1 MDERDADI
9 FVDPA
14 ARCRR
19 LARNIADDAAK
30 RKLIG
35 GGIRDDGGLAEGP
48 KENRGAVER
57 DERQQPLRR
66 TTRRFFFFFFF
77 LSLRR
82 PQPQHPSAALHR
94 QEYRA
99 LQSIGLRV

>member
-57 DERQQPLRR
+57 DERGSRSGTLATAFGGP
-66 TTRRFFFFFFF
+66 
-77 LSLRR
+77 SLRTQR
-82 PQPQHPSAALHR
+82 SVYR
-94 QEYRA
+94 REYRA

>member
-30 RKLIG
+30 RKLTG
-35 GGIRDDGGLAEGP
+35 GGIRDDGGLAEGR
-48 KENRGAVER
+48 KENRRSRKRRAR
-57 DERQQPLRR
+57 QPLRH
-66 TTRRFFFFFFF
+66 TRDG
-77 LSLRR
+77 LRR
-82 PQPQHPSAALHR
+82 PSLRTQRSVYR
-94 QEYRA
+94 REYRA

>member
-19 LARNIADDAAK
+19 LARNIADHAAK
-30 RKLIG
+30 RKLTG
-35 GGIRDDGGLAEGP
+35 GGIRDDGGLAEGR

-57 DERQQPLRR
+57 DERGSRSGTLATAFGGPA
-66 TTRRFFFFFFF
+66 
-77 LSLRR
+77 SE
-82 PQPQHPSAALHR
+82 PSAAFTDENTVLSS
-94 QEYRA
+94 
-99 LQSIGLRV
+99 QSGFACNAIV

>member
-30 RKLIG
+30 RKLT
-35 GGIRDDGGLAEGP
+35 
-48 KENRGAVER
+48 GATMAGWLR
-57 DERQQPLRR
+57 AGKRTGRSRKRRARQPLRR
-66 TTRRFFFFFFF
+66 TRDG
-77 LSLRR
+77 LRR
-82 PQPQHPSAALHR
+82 PSLRTQRSVYR
-94 QEYRA
+94 REYRA